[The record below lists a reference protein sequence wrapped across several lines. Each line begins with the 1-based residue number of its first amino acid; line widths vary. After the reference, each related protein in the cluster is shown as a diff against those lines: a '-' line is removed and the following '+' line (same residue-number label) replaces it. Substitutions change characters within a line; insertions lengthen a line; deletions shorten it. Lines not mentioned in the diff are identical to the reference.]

1 MKALP
6 PELDLYTDLSSTPF
20 PGGFPCQVVKPRQ
33 GVKYVSDA
41 YCADFRRRS
50 VCFDCGR
57 GKLQERKKA
66 DASGILAQIIKKE
79 NGDMATKRGTC
90 VHCDRED
97 MAIMAKGLCGTCY
110 GLDRA
115 GKLPPKSAKAVEAMP
130 EPVFEEKPKVIGEIT
145 VKVNVDAAEAME
157 TLNGIQAAA
166 VGARKALV
174 GEPTWDD
181 FEDVDRARVG
191 IVMASIQEGD
201 RITLSTAL
209 ILALDWKHGDAV
221 ECRIS
226 PDKKSIAI
234 RKVDTYRRN
243 FQYRLTSGSRGR
255 SLAINCNA
263 VLRATETPG
272 GSYSVDITSWGCVVR
287 TDMPLVTKEAA

>member
-6 PELDLYTDLSSTPF
+6 PELDLYTELSSTPF

-33 GVKYVSDA
+33 GVKYVSDE
-41 YCADFRRRS
+41 YCADFRRRA

-79 NGDMATKRGTC
+79 NGDMVTKRGTC
-90 VHCDRED
+90 EHCERED
-97 MAIMAKGLCGTCY
+97 MAIAARGLCANCY
-110 GLDRA
+110 GKYNR
-115 GKLPPKSAKAVEAMP
+115 GTLPPKPAKVEEVAP
-130 EPVFEEKPKVIGEIT
+130 EPHPEWTEGVKGETAEPRHHGECLGGFMPTEDAKPLE
-145 VKVNVDAAEAME
+145 
-157 TLNGIQAAA
+157 LS
-166 VGARKALV
+166 
-174 GEPTWDD
+174 WDD
-181 FEDVDRARVG
+181 FDEVSRHTPVG
-191 IVMASIQEGD
+191 AIMANVQKND

-209 ILALDWKHGDAV
+209 ILALGWPAGTPV

-226 PDKKSIAI
+226 QDKQRIAI
-234 RKVDTYRRN
+234 RRVDTYRRGS
-243 FQYRLTSGSRGR
+243 QYKLTSGSRGR
-255 SLAINCNA
+255 GLAINCNA

-287 TDMPLVTKEAA
+287 TDMPLAARD

>member
-33 GVKYVSDA
+33 GVKYVSDN
-41 YCADFRRRS
+41 YCADFRRRA

-79 NGDMATKRGTC
+79 NGDMVTKRGTC
-90 VHCDRED
+90 VYCERED
-97 MAIMAKGLCGTCY
+97 MAIAARGLCANCY
-110 GLDRA
+110 GKDNR
-115 GKLPPKSAKAVEAMP
+115 GTLPPKPAKAEEVAPVVEEAMGD
-130 EPVFEEKPKVIGEIT
+130 ENVAPVVVACDSK
-145 VKVNVDAAEAME
+145 AAGLQVCERVAHVPSE
-157 TLNGIQAAA
+157 LS
-166 VGARKALV
+166 
-174 GEPTWDD
+174 WDD
-181 FEDVDRARVG
+181 FDEVSRHTPVG
-191 IVMASIQEGD
+191 AIMANVQKND

-209 ILALDWKHGDAV
+209 ILALGWPAGTPV

-226 PDKKSIAI
+226 QDKQRIAI
-234 RKVDTYRRN
+234 RRVDTYRRGS
-243 FQYRLTSGSRGR
+243 QYRLTSGSRGR
-255 SLAINCNA
+255 GLAINCNA

-272 GSYSVDITSWGCVVR
+272 GSYNVDVTSWGCVVR
-287 TDMPLVTKEAA
+287 TDKPLATRKAA